1 MELKHD
7 CVRNILLTLETFEY
21 DEILSLRNYT
31 QKPLIADYDDV
42 DIVYTC
48 EKLMEAG
55 LINGHIK
62 RLSGNN
68 IAFRINDITWEGHQ
82 FLDNIRDDSI
92 WRETKQVSSKVAS
105 ASLGILSDVASSLL
119 KKTLGLE

>member
-7 CVRNILLTLETFEY
+7 CVRNILLTLESSGYE
-21 DEILSLRNYT
+21 EILTLRNYVE
-31 QKPLIADYDDV
+31 KPLISDYDDI
-42 DIVYTC
+42 DIVYAC
-48 EKLMEAG
+48 EKLVEAG
-55 LINGHIK
+55 FINASIK
-62 RLSGNN
+62 RLSGNS
-68 IAFRINDITWEGHQ
+68 ITLRIKSITWDGHQ